1 MDVRIRRLV
10 MMGHDYD
17 THNRVIVMDQDE
29 KIQLSTRT
37 TPWATQIL
45 VIDFYGNIH
54 GVRKC
59 VPSPQN
65 VVRPTGPRKEDGVRW
80 SSTTLHYISGPGI
93 QTELYERHDLFVL
106 PNFQDTTPLFERI
119 HCPTFFD
126 SRVPVCTLSDFGIFS
141 TACLFDSSLCT
152 YLSIL
157 KERLAHGYPEKH
169 ENNFWKTRTLCCA
182 LRRDASVRLQACLE
196 GRLSPPGN

>member
-1 MDVRIRRLV
+1 MVDDPMDVRIRPMDVRVRRLV

-29 KIQLSTRT
+29 KIQLSIRT
-37 TPWATQIL
+37 TPWAEQVL

-65 VVRPTGPRKEDGVRW
+65 VVRPTGPRKEDGVQW
-80 SSTTLHYISGPGI
+80 SNTTLHYISGPGI

-106 PNFQDTTPLFERI
+106 PNFHDTTPLFKRI
-119 HCPTFFD
+119 LCPTFFD

-141 TACLFDSSLCT
+141 RHVC
-152 YLSIL
+152 SIHL
-157 KERLAHGYPEKH
+157 YVHICPQSQRGSHSAIH
-169 ENNFWKTRTLCCA
+169 ET
-182 LRRDASVRLQACLE
+182 
-196 GRLSPPGN
+196 